1 MAVVVPAAN
10 TNPSGEELRDWVRA
24 RLRGS
29 RTPDRV
35 VFRDQLPVS
44 PTGKVLRRE
53 LLQEVNNCSGT

>member
-1 MAVVVPAAN
+1 
-10 TNPSGEELRDWVRA
+10 LRDWVRA